1 MTIRAPSARLVRYAA
16 GVWAGAGL
24 LTILPLLPTAT
35 ACELCAI
42 YSADSARGTSSAGFL
57 FTVSEQYI
65 AYRTVQLNGDELP
78 PSFLDRYF
86 RDTSITH
93 LVPSYNFSDRLALSV
108 NVPLVRHHF
117 RRLELLPAGT
127 AEEHGTEFGLG
138 DVSVIGRWTAFALN
152 KMDHSL
158 FINVMGGIKT
168 PTGDADR
175 VRAEV
180 EKDRA
185 LDAIYGPGHNHFV
198 SGVHEHDLTL
208 GSGSLDGIFGLT
220 LSSRWKRWFLNG
232 QFQYYLRTEGE
243 AGFTF
248 GDEIMVSGGPGG
260 YIWLGD
266 SGTLSLQFNASYD
279 SMARDQINGDKL
291 NSTGWSGWFAGPQLS
306 LTLGEHFSANGGVDI
321 PLALTNNG
329 LQNVPNYRVHA
340 GITFR
345 F

>member
-1 MTIRAPSARLVRYAA
+1 
-16 GVWAGAGL
+16 
-24 LTILPLLPTAT
+24 
-35 ACELCAI
+35 
-42 YSADSARGTSSAGFL
+42 
-57 FTVSEQYI
+57 
-65 AYRTVQLNGDELP
+65 
-78 PSFLDRYF
+78 
-86 RDTSITH
+86 
-93 LVPSYNFSDRLALSV
+93 
-108 NVPLVRHHF
+108 
-117 RRLELLPAGT
+117 
-127 AEEHGTEFGLG
+127 
-138 DVSVIGRWTAFALN
+138 
-152 KMDHSL
+152 
-158 FINVMGGIKT
+158 
-168 PTGDADR
+168 
-175 VRAEV
+175 V